1 MKKKVIVIGGGWS
14 GIAASIAAKKCGAD
28 VTVFEKTDLLL
39 L

>member
-28 VTVFEKTDLLL
+28 ATAL
-39 L
+39 